1 MERMGSARRIHLH
14 LGLPKGLLSSEFLIV
29 ILNFPMRAIYSAHL
43 ILHDMSML
51 ILLQENKR
59 SYQSES
65 VIREEFWTVRQ
76 ASLQGCEVKF

>member
-1 MERMGSARRIHLH
+1 MERMGSAWRIHLR
-14 LGLPKGLLSSEFLIV
+14 LGLPKCLLSSELLII
-29 ILNFPMRAIYSAHL
+29 ILNFPMRAIYPAHL

-65 VIREEFWTVRQ
+65 VIREEFWTLRQ
-76 ASLQGCEVKF
+76 TSLQGCEVKF